1 MDLCAGCSFALRRTA
16 RVTGERPFAV
26 GRVRRTVLIVIH
38 FWLRLPGFHDVNSL
52 DNRDPKV
59 LERFADLAE
68 PILWRWFRPR
78 VHGLDNIPEGGALY
92 VCNHSGGFMTPDTW
106 ILAVAL
112 TRERGIEDVP
122 YALAHQVVM
131 EAPLTNQMLPAM
143 GAIAANPE
151 NAHRVFAA
159 GRKVLVYPGGDLDAF
174 RPSRDRG
181 RVVFGPRRGYVRLAL
196 SEGVPIIPVVSAG
209 SHDGW
214 WVLSDGR
221 WLSRLLHTHRFLRT
235 DVLPITLSVPWGL
248 TAGAPPYLP
257 LPTRV
262 FIDVLEP
269 IYFERSGPEA
279 ADDMDYVEACHL
291 RVLDTMQL
299 ALDRLMRERRSIWR
313 ERLRKGLYGVARV
326 FPR

>member
-1 MDLCAGCSFALRRTA
+1 M
-16 RVTGERPFAV
+16 
-26 GRVRRTVLIVIH
+26 IH

-59 LERFADLAE
+59 LQRFADLAG
-68 PILWRWFRPR
+68 PMLWKWFRPR
-78 VHGLDNIPEGGALY
+78 VRGLENVPDGGALY

-112 TRERGIEDVP
+112 TRERGTDDVP

-131 EAPLTNQMLPAM
+131 EAPLTNQLLPAM
-143 GAIAANPE
+143 GALAANPE

-196 SEGVPIIPVVSAG
+196 REGVPIIPVVSAG
-209 SHDGW
+209 SHDVW

-221 WLSRLLHTHRFLRT
+221 WLSRLLRTHRFLRT
-235 DVLPITLSVPWGL
+235 DVLPITVSVPWGL
-248 TAGAPPYLP
+248 TVGAPPFLP
-257 LPTRV
+257 LPVSV

-279 ADDMDYVEACHL
+279 ADDVGYVEACHQ
-291 RVLDTMQL
+291 RVLETMQA
-299 ALDRLMRERRSIWR
+299 ALDQLIEERRLSQRERVPA
-313 ERLRKGLYGVARV
+313 RLRRVARIISPA
-326 FPR
+326 PRGSR